1 MNDAA
6 QLELTKWITGLRE
19 TAEKVNGFVLEQA
32 PEVAKEIIMV
42 GRAWHT
48 SVFVA
53 CLTALIVLAV
63 WTRRHWDD
71 FGRGFG
77 AVPNAWTLGALL
89 SFFGMP
95 TLFAFVFIEFTHVIT
110 AWFAPRLYLIGELA
124 ELAGRAA
131 GGGK

>member
-32 PEVAKEIIMV
+32 PEVAREIIFL

-48 SVFVA
+48 SVFLA
-53 CLTALIVLAV
+53 CFASLVVLAA
-63 WTRRHWDD
+63 WTWRHWDD
-71 FGRGFG
+71 FGDGFG
-77 AVPNAWTLGALL
+77 YTPNRWTLGALL
-89 SFFGMP
+89 SFFGIP
-95 TLFAFVFIEFTHVIT
+95 LLFTFVFIEFTHVIT

-124 ELAGRAA
+124 SLAGRAA
-131 GGGK
+131 GGPK